1 MLSDCP
7 PFYGND
13 EKEILKRVEVGKYT
27 FNLPQWNK
35 VGEPAKHLIRM
46 MMFYVPAMRIS
57 AEQSLEHEWIRRY
70 IGDTSKKLG
79 QHLHLLIE
87 SMNNIPVFLSSGRL
101 GQIVLLYS
109 ASKLTESVETET
121 YVNAFHALDNKGKGR
136 LDKQDLIDGYMAI
149 IGRGKPSKVDEDE
162 LNKQVDALLAA
173 VDQDDSGMI
182 EISEFLAVMM
192 DKKVLLKKERI
203 QKVFSK
209 LHLDND
215 GSITCA
221 EVETILGSDKDTKR
235 GKYCCLKTQDIHII
249 KLSKIH

>member
-1 MLSDCP
+1 MYIMLSDCP

-182 EISEFLAVMM
+182 TNYNHQQ
-192 DKKVLLKKERI
+192 LLRS
-203 QKVFSK
+203 FGYY
-209 LHLDND
+209 LH
-215 GSITCA
+215 GYSA
-221 EVETILGSDKDTKR
+221 
-235 GKYCCLKTQDIHII
+235 
-249 KLSKIH
+249 LSKAGINYRTKPDRYSTEVHENTEL